1 MDIFWRGCGVCC
13 WVQIYD
19 DIRLVRDI
27 AQNVSAISSLGPDLL
42 IFNLLLQYIG
52 IRIIIPLQAS
62 SKIYSY
68 IWNLILRVNG
78 CFVHLYSR
86 LVPLRRHPSRASR
99 IPDTENEADFLLS
112 PISPINHEGYVFY
125 IDSCLAVIYMAWKMN
140 VRIEKNIFI
149 KLFIHRVLKC

>member
-1 MDIFWRGCGVCC
+1 MYKFIDLSIHLVRYRSQSLHGTWIFFGGGV
-13 WVQIYD
+13 VYVVEFKS
-19 DIRLVRDI
+19 LVRDI

-42 IFNLLLQYIG
+42 IFNLLLQYTCIG

-68 IWNLILRVNG
+68 IWNIILRVNG

-86 LVPLRRHPSRASR
+86 LMPLRRHPSRASR

-125 IDSCLAVIYMAWKMN
+125 IDSCLAVIYMA
-140 VRIEKNIFI
+140 
-149 KLFIHRVLKC
+149 